1 MKMKLRD
8 AIRKILALIE
18 EYNPESELLTDD
30 PDISAKIYDV
40 INQVMYELA
49 RLKKIP
55 RFLPLPVVSG
65 DVVSFQDLSK
75 MIGNSVYQLGTVR
88 NVRYESRADGTV
100 LKFTEDG
107 TAEIDLFVY
116 PRRITPETSLDYEF
130 ELSDDVLEILPYG
143 VAADLLKSDQSA
155 EYGSVY
161 GTRYEQML
169 NRLDPRNQ
177 MTGIYFDG
185 GVRI

>member
-30 PDISAKIYDV
+30 PDISTKIYDV

-55 RFLPLPVVSG
+55 RFLSLPVVSG
-65 DVVSFQDLSK
+65 DVVSFQDLSELV
-75 MIGNSVYQLGTVR
+75 GNAVYQLGPVR
-88 NVRYESRADGTV
+88 CVRYESRADGTV
-100 LKFTEDG
+100 LKFTESG

-116 PRRITPETSLDYEF
+116 PKRITPETSLDYEF
-130 ELSDDVLEILPYG
+130 ELSDDVLEVMPYG

-161 GTRYEQML
+161 ATRYETML
-169 NRLDPRNQ
+169 QRLDSRNR
-177 MTGIYFDG
+177 MSSIYFDG
-185 GVRI
+185 GVII

>member
-8 AIRKILALIE
+8 VIRKILALIE

-55 RFLPLPVVSG
+55 RFLPLPVVAG
-65 DVVSFQDLSK
+65 DVVSFQDLSEK
-75 MIGNSVYQLGTVR
+75 LGNVVYQLGTVR

-116 PRRITPETSLDYEF
+116 PKRIDPETSLDYEF
-130 ELSDDVLEILPYG
+130 ELSDDALEILPYG
-143 VAADLLKSDQSA
+143 VAADLLRSDQSA

-161 GTRYEQML
+161 GTRYETML
-169 NRLDPRNQ
+169 QRLDSRNQ
-177 MTGIYFDG
+177 MASIYIDG
-185 GVRI
+185 GVIL